1 MRKIVITVAAA
12 LACCLM
18 FNSCIGSFA
27 LTNKVLDW
35 NKQVGSKFV
44 NELVFFA
51 FWILPVY
58 EVTALSDVLVI
69 NSIEFW
75 SGSNPVSASTKV
87 IDTDHGRYL
96 VKCDGKGY
104 DVIDETTGQ
113 TVRLDFDQ
121 PTQTW
126 SVDVDGHK
134 MPFMTFVDDTHVR
147 MITPSGDFKVV
158 DIDADGVRAYQQMAT
173 RSVPADRFPL
183 PQEKS
188 WQTTPRV
195 AVGTFSLYRA

>member
-1 MRKIVITVAAA
+1 MRKITLSVIVS
-12 LACCLM
+12 LACCFF

-27 LTNKVLDW
+27 LTNNVLNW
-35 NKQVGSKFV
+35 NRQVGSKFV

-58 EVTALSDVLVI
+58 EVTALSDLLVL

-75 SGSNPVSASTKV
+75 SGNNPVSASTKV

-104 DVIDETTGQ
+104 DVIDETTGE
-113 TVRLDFDQ
+113 TVRLNFDQ

-126 SVDVDGHK
+126 SIEMGDEDV
-134 MPFMTFVDDTHVR
+134 PFMTFVDDTHVK
-147 MITPSGDFKVV
+147 MITP
-158 DIDADGVRAYQQMAT
+158 DGSFNVYETSSEGLMAYQAVAT
-173 RSVPADRFPL
+173 QSQLSR
-183 PQEKS
+183 K
-188 WQTTPRV
+188 
-195 AVGTFSLYRA
+195 